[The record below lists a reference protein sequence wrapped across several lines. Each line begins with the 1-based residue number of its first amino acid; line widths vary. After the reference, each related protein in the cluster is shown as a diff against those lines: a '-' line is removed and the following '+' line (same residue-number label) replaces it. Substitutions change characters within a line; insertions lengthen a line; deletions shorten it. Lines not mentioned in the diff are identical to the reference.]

1 MLTLIVVVLIYWK
14 SNRLLLNGSK
24 IEKKTNKMTPFPL
37 HTSGIETQSSGKGRH
52 NTMPLKQWVDNFNFA
67 QS

>member
-24 IEKKTNKMTPFPL
+24 IEKKTK
-37 HTSGIETQSSGKGRH
+37 
-52 NTMPLKQWVDNFNFA
+52 
-67 QS
+67 